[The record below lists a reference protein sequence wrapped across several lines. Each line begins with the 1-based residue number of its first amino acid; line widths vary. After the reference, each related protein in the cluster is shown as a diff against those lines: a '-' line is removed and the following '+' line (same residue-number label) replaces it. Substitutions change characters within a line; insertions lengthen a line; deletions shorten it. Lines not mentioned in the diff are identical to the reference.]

1 MNFETIW
8 FPFIIF
14 EAVYKVK
21 FEKNSTFQKSIYSW
35 FRGAFGKA
43 LRSISCVLKSVASC
57 AECKLNLS
65 CPYGYLFETV
75 RPSKTDR
82 LRKYPY
88 LPHPFSLYIPFTP
101 LSSDL
106 NSQKVLK
113 VGVML
118 AGKGIYFFPHVVLAL
133 MLISRKKYFK
143 DKPVLEFFQLV
154 NPLTNQVI
162 DTSGEIE
169 IPEVVKWQNIG
180 FEAISDWGSIK
191 DLKIKILSP
200 MELRFEGS
208 VVFPERFNFSVLIR
222 NLLRRISTLA
232 YFHCGKE
239 IKLDFKRI
247 VELSEMVQTQAELR
261 VVKIKR
267 KSQRTGQVHPL
278 YGLIGEAEFKG
289 EVLSEFYPL
298 LVLGSFVQAGKH
310 TSFGFGKYQIFQY
323 SI

>member
-1 MNFETIW
+1 MTFETIW
-8 FPFIIF
+8 FPFITF
-14 EAVYKVK
+14 EAVYKVI
-21 FEKNSTFQKSIYSW
+21 FEKDPAFQKNIYSW

-43 LRSISCVLKSVASC
+43 LRNISCVLKSVTSC

-75 RPSKTDR
+75 RPSNTDR

-101 LSSDL
+101 SSSDL

-133 MLISRKKYFK
+133 GLISRKKRFK
-143 DKPVLEFFQLV
+143 DKPALEFFQLV
-154 NPLTNQVI
+154 NPLTNQVL

-180 FEAISDWGSIK
+180 FEAGSDLGLIK

-247 VELSEMVQTQAELR
+247 VGLSEMVQTQAELR

-267 KSQRTGQVHPL
+267 KSQRTGQVYPL
-278 YGLIGEAEFKG
+278 YGLIGEVEFKG

-298 LVLGSFVQAGKH
+298 LVLGSFVQVGKH
-310 TSFGFGKYQIFQY
+310 TSFGFGKYQI
-323 SI
+323 IKI